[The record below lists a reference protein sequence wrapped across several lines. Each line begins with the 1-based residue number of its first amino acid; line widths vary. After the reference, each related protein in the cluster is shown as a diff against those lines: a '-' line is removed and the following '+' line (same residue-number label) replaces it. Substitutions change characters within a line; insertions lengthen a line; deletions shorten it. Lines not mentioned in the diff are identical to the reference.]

1 MVDWWI
7 SQGKWL
13 MSFKSTVFFYTCIT
27 LIYLCVHDPNWL
39 IQNCAEKNLQ
49 IILHRT
55 PTWPQGSSWLIPSRL
70 KGPLNINEGSAST
83 STRGDRLPRLS
94 PIQLTSQEATGDESG
109 DPVKLGSVLLKT
121 RQFNVDHGWGFIWLY
136 FVGGSFQHWLHLP
149 QVRSNESW
157 FLEIHSHW
165 HPWPR
170 HWVQWCCCFRIL
182 GCTVYWR
189 GMRITPASKHWQS
202 IWW

>member
-1 MVDWWI
+1 MAD
-7 SQGKWL
+7 
-13 MSFKSTVFFYTCIT
+13 
-27 LIYLCVHDPNWL
+27 
-39 IQNCAEKNLQ
+39 ELQ
-49 IILHRT
+49 IHCFLLHMHHT
-55 PTWPQGSSWLIPSRL
+55 HLPVCAWPKLIDSKLCRKKSSNYFTQDTHMTKGSSWLIPSRL